1 MERRG
6 VKMGSAQVKEK
17 ISAGKVQP
25 TGKQKAKGLE
35 IEEEDL
41 EIEEEANVRL
51 TVNRIIKEAWL
62 YIHGKKIN
70 LAISIDALK
79 PINVFEDKRG
89 FYEALIYLP
98 SSYHPKGTVVSERF
112 LIGAVPE
119 EPSYPSSYDR

>member
-1 MERRG
+1 
-6 VKMGSAQVKEK
+6 MGSVQVKEK

-35 IEEEDL
+35 IEEE
-41 EIEEEANVRL
+41 ANVRL
-51 TVNRIIKEAWL
+51 TVNRIIKETWL

-70 LAISIDALK
+70 LAISFDALK

-98 SSYHPKGTVVSERF
+98 SSYHPKGTVVDEKF